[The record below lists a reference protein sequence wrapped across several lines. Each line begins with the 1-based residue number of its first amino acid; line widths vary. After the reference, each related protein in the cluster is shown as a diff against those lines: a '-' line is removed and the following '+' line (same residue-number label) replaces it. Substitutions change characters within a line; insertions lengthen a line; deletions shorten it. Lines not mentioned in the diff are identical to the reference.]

1 MSELVASMDASP
13 RRILIVAGGTGGHIA
28 PALAVGAQLRATYGT
43 DVAVR
48 FVSGSREIEKRLFAA
63 AGEFPDALACER
75 SPRMSPTALP
85 LWWALAKS
93 QLQAWRVV
101 SSWKPH
107 AVLAMGGYVCA
118 PVLNAALLRGVPY
131 FLHESNAIP
140 GRVTRW
146 FAPRASTVFVAH
158 KAAAEELPKNT
169 RTRISGTP
177 VRAELVDVPRR
188 DARRR
193 LGIANQRNVLLVL
206 GGSQGARTLNDAL
219 LEALPLL
226 DPAFASTGGLSVLWS
241 CGPQHAQPMQAAA
254 AARGLRNIEVRTY
267 ETITA
272 MGDAYAASDGVLSRA
287 GASTLAE
294 LTTLGLPSLLVPYP
308 HAADNHQVANADALA
323 REGAAI
329 VREEAF
335 LTGGTL
341 ARDLAV
347 MLLDP
352 EVRRAMAR
360 GAASLGCREATTILA
375 DALFAA
381 AVPPTKS
388 TPSSSPATPN
398 SAPLET

>member
-1 MSELVASMDASP
+1 MAEATP

-28 PALAVGAQLRATYGT
+28 PALAVGAQLRATHGP

-75 SPRMSPTALP
+75 SPRLSPTALP

-93 QLQAWRVV
+93 QVQAWQVV

-118 PVLNAALLRGVPY
+118 PVLNAARLLRVPY

-146 FAPRASTVFVAH
+146 FAPSAATVFVAH
-158 KAAAEELPKNT
+158 NAAASELPKSAK
-169 RTRISGTP
+169 TRISGTP
-177 VRAELVDVPRR
+177 VRPELVDVPRR

-193 LGIANQRNVLLVL
+193 LGISTQRHVLLVL
-206 GGSQGARTLNDAL
+206 GGSQGARALNDAL

-226 DPAFASTGGLSVLWS
+226 DPAFSDRGGLSVLWS
-241 CGPQHAQPMQAAA
+241 CGLQHAQTMQAAS
-254 AARGLRNIEVRTY
+254 AARHLRHIEVRTY

-272 MGDAYAASDGVLSRA
+272 MGDAYAAADAVLSRA

-341 ARDLAV
+341 ARDLA
-347 MLLDP
+347 MLLLDD

-360 GAASLGCREATTILA
+360 GAASLGCRDATTILA
-375 DALFAA
+375 EALYEAA
-381 AVPPTKS
+381 APPSPPT
-388 TPSSSPATPN
+388 TSPTPN
-398 SAPLET
+398 RAPLET

>member
-1 MSELVASMDASP
+1 MAEQASTQATEP

-43 DVAVR
+43 QVAVR
-48 FVSGSREIEKRLFAA
+48 FVSGSRDIEKRLFTA
-63 AGEFPDALACER
+63 AGEFPDTLACER

-93 QLQAWRVV
+93 QVQAWRVV

-118 PVLNAALLRGVPY
+118 PVLNAARLLRVPY

-146 FAPRASTVFVAH
+146 FAPRAATVFVAH
-158 KAAAEELPKNT
+158 NAAAAELPAGT

-193 LGIANQRNVLLVL
+193 LGVANQRHVLLVL
-206 GGSQGARTLNDAL
+206 GGSQGARALNDAL
-219 LEALPLL
+219 LEALPLI
-226 DPAFASTGGLSVLWS
+226 DPAFADKGGLSVLWS
-241 CGPQHAQPMQAAA
+241 CGPQHAQAMQAAA
-254 AARGLRNIEVRTY
+254 AARQLRNIEVRTY

-272 MGDAYAASDGVLSRA
+272 MGDAYAASDAVLSRA

-294 LTTLGLPSLLVPYP
+294 VTTLGLPSLLVPYP

-335 LTGGTL
+335 LTGGVL
-341 ARDLAV
+341 ARDLA
-347 MLLDP
+347 MLLLDDDL
-352 EVRRAMAR
+352 RRAMSR
-360 GAASLGCREATTILA
+360 GAASLGSRDATTILA
-375 DALFAA
+375 DALYEAA
-381 AVPPTKS
+381 SPSEPPAH
-388 TPSSSPATPN
+388 SPATPTA
-398 SAPLET
+398 SRAPLET

>member
-1 MSELVASMDASP
+1 MSDPVASSHGSP

-28 PALAVGAQLRATYGT
+28 PALAVGGQLRATYGG

-93 QLQAWRVV
+93 QVQAWRVV
-101 SSWKPH
+101 SGWKPH

-118 PVLNAALLRGVPY
+118 PVLLAARALGVPI

-146 FAPRASTVFVAH
+146 FAPHAATVFVAH
-158 KAAAEELPKNT
+158 KAAAAELPKNT
-169 RTRISGTP
+169 KTRISGTP
-177 VRAELVDVPRR
+177 VRPELIDVPRR

-193 LGIANQRNVLLVL
+193 LGVANQRNVLLVL
-206 GGSQGARTLNDAL
+206 GGSQGARALNDAL
-219 LEALPLL
+219 LEALPLI
-226 DPAFASTGGLSVLWS
+226 DPAFADTGGLSVLWS
-241 CGPQHAQPMQAAA
+241 CGPQHAQTMQAAA
-254 AARGLRNIEVRTY
+254 AARGLRNIQVRTY

-272 MGDAYAASDGVLSRA
+272 MGDAYAASDAVLSRA

-335 LTGGTL
+335 LTGGVL
-341 ARDLAV
+341 ARDLALL
-347 MLLDP
+347 LLDDD
-352 EVRRAMAR
+352 VRRAMAR
-360 GAASLGCREATTILA
+360 GAASLGCRDATAILA
-375 DALFAA
+375 DALYQAA
-381 AVPPTKS
+381 
-388 TPSSSPATPN
+388 SPAQPPARPTTTATTN
-398 SAPLET
+398 RAPLET